1 MNILYIGPYRQK
13 SIPGLTSLFILMN
26 LLKNTNHKVSA
37 RPIYINKEPT
47 NEDILQNIVKA
58 EQEQYDNYDIVIQ
71 HTTADM
77 SRKINAIKKNI
88 IILINNEE
96 ILSEDT
102 IEKLAGFDSVLVDS
116 KTTYNLYKA
125 YYPKIANK
133 LVTYDYDII
142 IPPMQVGQFNVNPF
156 EISKKLY
163 FIGDYKDNINIIYNL
178 CHSFIKHS
186 VNSIDEHSLILYLF
200 NMDPNTKQNITN
212 NINQIY
218 SSYGIKY
225 AINRIIIAPIECNL
239 INIITAHNTGLVYI
253 NINESNS
260 NSLNYK
266 ICNSLNKNILNFN
279 DTDYIFEFTRNN
291 RISDKNCL
299 GISCSSIDN
308 KINKLLNNNYTEQPQ
323 PFKKQHISTL
333 I

>member
-1 MNILYIGPYRQK
+1 
-13 SIPGLTSLFILMN
+13 
-26 LLKNTNHKVSA
+26 
-37 RPIYINKEPT
+37 
-47 NEDILQNIVKA
+47 
-58 EQEQYDNYDIVIQ
+58 
-71 HTTADM
+71 
-77 SRKINAIKKNI
+77 
-88 IILINNEE
+88 
-96 ILSEDT
+96 
-102 IEKLAGFDSVLVDS
+102 
-116 KTTYNLYKA
+116 
-125 YYPKIANK
+125 
-133 LVTYDYDII
+133 
-142 IPPMQVGQFNVNPF
+142 
-156 EISKKLY
+156 
-163 FIGDYKDNINIIYNL
+163 
-178 CHSFIKHS
+178 
-186 VNSIDEHSLILYLF
+186 
-200 NMDPNTKQNITN
+200 MDPNTKQNITN

-225 AINRIIIAPIECNL
+225 AINRIMIAPIECNL
-239 INIITAHNTGLVYI
+239 INIITAHNTGSVYI